1 MFWAVI
7 WVFVGYSA
15 DNTSADIA
23 VELDIVQMSD
33 SAIAFQSEDP
43 ILQTA
48 NHVHY
53 LYLSWEKRPET
64 QLDVDTLITKTT
76 YLK

>member
-1 MFWAVI
+1 
-7 WVFVGYSA
+7 VFVGYSA

-53 LYLSWEKRPET
+53 LYLS
-64 QLDVDTLITKTT
+64 
-76 YLK
+76 